1 MSGTNLPPKIKV
13 DLKNAIN
20 MECEVCQNDHF
31 VPAFIIKKIP
41 ALLSPSGQEMIVPI
55 QVFKCDKCHHVNEL
69 FFKEIT
75 N

>member
-1 MSGTNLPPKIKV
+1 MNGKYPPPKLKV
-13 DLKNAIN
+13 DLKQAIN

-31 VPAFIIKKIP
+31 EPAFIIKIIP
-41 ALLSPSGQEMIVPI
+41 PLISPTGQEMIVPI
-55 QVFKCDKCHHVNEL
+55 QVFKCDKCNHVNEL

>member
-1 MSGTNLPPKIKV
+1 MNGDQFRPKLKV
-13 DLKNAIN
+13 DLKDAIN

-41 ALLSPSGQEMIVPI
+41 PLMSPTGQEMIVPI
-55 QVFKCDKCHHVNEL
+55 QVFKCDKCSHVNEL
-69 FFKEIT
+69 FFKQIT